1 MIELFNSSLFS
12 FIIYLIIF
20 ISYILLILL
29 TMLFFSSYLAAF
41 IMLFIPILV
50 LIVKPDFGIEFLTYE
65 QGEFL
70 NGMLT
75 INNLHILLLIW
86 SALLSIIIYTEFL
99 SWYISREPQKHE
111 TKKPEPNK
119 PEPNKPEPEKEI
131 IKAESNGSPDKPEEK
146 TKKKPGQV
154 NIPFKPL
161 ERFLLKL
168 ESLIGGKK

>member
-1 MIELFNSSLFS
+1 MIELLY
-12 FIIYLIIF
+12 IIIF

-41 IMLFIPILV
+41 IMLFVPVVV
-50 LIVKPDFGIEFLTYE
+50 LIVKPDFGIEFLSYE
-65 QGEFL
+65 HGEFL

-75 INNLHILLLIW
+75 INNLHILLFIW

-99 SWYISREPQKHE
+99 SWYISRGTQKHE
-111 TKKPEPNK
+111 TKK

-131 IKAESNGSPDKPEEK
+131 IKAESNGSLGKPEEK

>member
-1 MIELFNSSLFS
+1 MIELLY
-12 FIIYLIIF
+12 IIIF

-41 IMLFIPILV
+41 IMLFVPVVV
-50 LIVKPDFGIEFLTYE
+50 LIVKPDFGIEFLSYE
-65 QGEFL
+65 HGEFL

-99 SWYISREPQKHE
+99 SWYISRGTQKHE
-111 TKKPEPNK
+111 TKKPEPIK
-119 PEPNKPEPEKEI
+119 PELKKETV
-131 IKAESNGSPDKPEEK
+131 KAESNESPGKPEKK
-146 TKKKPGQV
+146 TEKKPGQV

>member
-1 MIELFNSSLFS
+1 MIELLY
-12 FIIYLIIF
+12 IIIF

-99 SWYISREPQKHE
+99 SWYISRGTQKHE
-111 TKKPEPNK
+111 TKKAEPIK
-119 PEPNKPEPEKEI
+119 PELKKETV
-131 IKAESNGSPDKPEEK
+131 KAESDESPGKPEKK
-146 TKKKPGQV
+146 TEKKPGQV

>member
-1 MIELFNSSLFS
+1 MIEMLY
-12 FIIYLIIF
+12 IIIF
-20 ISYILLILL
+20 ISYIFLILL
-29 TMLFFSSYLAAF
+29 TMLFVSSYLAAF

-50 LIVKPDFGIEFLTYE
+50 LIVKPDFCIEFLSYE

-119 PEPNKPEPEKEI
+119 PELEKATTEVGSNESPGKPD
-131 IKAESNGSPDKPEEK
+131 DKNE
-146 TKKKPGQV
+146 KKPGQV

-168 ESLIGGKK
+168 ESLISGKK

>member
-1 MIELFNSSLFS
+1 MIELLY
-12 FIIYLIIF
+12 IIIF
-20 ISYILLILL
+20 ISYILLVLL

-50 LIVKPDFGIEFLTYE
+50 LIVKPDFGIEFLSYE

-99 SWYISREPQKHE
+99 SWYISRGTQKHE
-111 TKKPEPNK
+111 TKKA
-119 PEPNKPEPEKEI
+119 EPNKPEPEKEI
-131 IKAESNGSPDKPEEK
+131 IKAESGGSPGKPEEK

>member
-1 MIELFNSSLFS
+1 MIELLY
-12 FIIYLIIF
+12 IIIF

-41 IMLFIPILV
+41 IMLFVPVVV

-99 SWYISREPQKHE
+99 SWYISRGTQKQE
-111 TKKPEPNK
+111 TKK

-131 IKAESNGSPDKPEEK
+131 IKAGSDESPDKPKEK
-146 TKKKPGQV
+146 TENKPGQV

>member
-1 MIELFNSSLFS
+1 MIELLY
-12 FIIYLIIF
+12 IIIF

-99 SWYISREPQKHE
+99 SWYISRGTQKHE
-111 TKKPEPNK
+111 TKKPEPIK
-119 PEPNKPEPEKEI
+119 PELKKETV
-131 IKAESNGSPDKPEEK
+131 KAESDESPGKPEKK
-146 TKKKPGQV
+146 TEKKPGQV

>member
-1 MIELFNSSLFS
+1 MIELLY
-12 FIIYLIIF
+12 IIIF

-41 IMLFIPILV
+41 IMLFVPVVV
-50 LIVKPDFGIEFLTYE
+50 LIVKPDFGIEFLSYE
-65 QGEFL
+65 HGEFL

-75 INNLHILLLIW
+75 INNLHILLFIW

-99 SWYISREPQKHE
+99 SWYISRGTQKHE
-111 TKKPEPNK
+111 TKK

-131 IKAESNGSPDKPEEK
+131 IKAGSDESPDKPKEK
-146 TKKKPGQV
+146 TEKKPGQV

>member
-1 MIELFNSSLFS
+1 MIELLY
-12 FIIYLIIF
+12 IIIF
-20 ISYILLILL
+20 ISYIFLILL
-29 TMLFFSSYLAAF
+29 TMLFVSSYLAAF

-50 LIVKPDFGIEFLTYE
+50 LIVKPDFGIEFLSYE

-99 SWYISREPQKHE
+99 SWYISRGTQKHE
-111 TKKPEPNK
+111 TKKA
-119 PEPNKPEPEKEI
+119 EPNKPEPEKEI
-131 IKAESNGSPDKPEEK
+131 IKAESDESPGKPEEK